1 MATSPPTS
9 LSQALDFQPSS
20 GPSTT
25 LQLPSDIGIGN
36 VTIGGYIACVM
47 AKYALHYAR
56 HHPKMQHQVDLRSAV
71 VQFYRPVFPTKPMT
85 MTLREVSIGKGW
97 STLRVESFQCDKLTT
112 SGDLVLTNFSIEGV
126 TLQTGWRPSPE
137 PKPIDLT
144 KLETDSHPDWISY
157 HCAFYPDGFRR
168 GHSYAKAFIPR
179 TPRRV
184 DTFVEQWIE
193 PGWDCHPQGSLVRKG
208 TGTDTYARWTNEMI
222 QFIVEMPLPVQENLF
237 PPIDDKPSTGSIA
250 ATLEFAEQQQRAREE
265 GREDWRA
272 LEEDGSKTL
281 KARMVNVSLTLST
294 EIKQR
299 LPSEGVRW
307 LYLRNECKRILNGR
321 MDMEVL
327 LFDEKMDL
335 IAIIVT
341 VVNPRSGFISG
352 SYNLRSFYSDGTLNL
367 NLKWIDRLFSQTPYH
382 DWKDA
387 VNCKSRGSWNLHS
400 VLPRGMDFFI
410 LLSSA
415 SGLAGIKGQAN
426 YDAGN
431 TYEDALARYR
441 VSQGEKATALDL
453 GAMVDDGILAED
465 PSLLR
470 RVLAYG
476 TLEPI
481 TRAKFYGILD
491 YCCDPARESVTPRE
505 AQIALGLGTDRGDG
519 LESIDYQRQPMLQQ
533 LMLAGNRQQVGAG
546 AGVGSGG
553 AQHAISDRE
562 QIAAS
567 ASLEEAAQIA
577 AEAIIKKLAKSLI
590 TMQDGSSVERDRPL
604 SVLGVDSLL
613 GIELRNWI
621 VKQFK
626 VDLAVFETQGAAT
639 LETLSLLVAQRCTK
653 GRGGG

>member
-1 MATSPPTS
+1 M
-9 LSQALDFQPSS
+9 
-20 GPSTT
+20 
-25 LQLPSDIGIGN
+25 
-36 VTIGGYIACVM
+36 
-47 AKYALHYAR
+47 
-56 HHPKMQHQVDLRSAV
+56 
-71 VQFYRPVFPTKPMT
+71 
-85 MTLREVSIGKGW
+85 
-97 STLRVESFQCDKLTT
+97 
-112 SGDLVLTNFSIEGV
+112 
-126 TLQTGWRPSPE
+126 
-137 PKPIDLT
+137 
-144 KLETDSHPDWISY
+144 
-157 HCAFYPDGFRR
+157 
-168 GHSYAKAFIPR
+168 
-179 TPRRV
+179 
-184 DTFVEQWIE
+184 
-193 PGWDCHPQGSLVRKG
+193 
-208 TGTDTYARWTNEMI
+208 
-222 QFIVEMPLPVQENLF
+222 
-237 PPIDDKPSTGSIA
+237 
-250 ATLEFAEQQQRAREE
+250 
-265 GREDWRA
+265 
-272 LEEDGSKTL
+272 
-281 KARMVNVSLTLST
+281 
-294 EIKQR
+294 
-299 LPSEGVRW
+299 
-307 LYLRNECKRILNGR
+307 
-321 MDMEVL
+321 
-327 LFDEKMDL
+327 
-335 IAIIVT
+335 
-341 VVNPRSGFISG
+341 VNPRSGFISG

-491 YCCDPARESVTPRE
+491 YCCDPARESATPRE
-505 AQIALGLGTDRGDG
+505 AQIALGLGTGRGDG
-519 LESIDYQRQPMLQQ
+519 LDSIDYERQPMLLQ
-533 LMLAGNRQQVGAG
+533 LMLAGNRQQIGAG
-546 AGVGSGG
+546 AGVVSGG

-577 AEAIIKKLAKSLI
+577 AEAIIKKLAKPLI